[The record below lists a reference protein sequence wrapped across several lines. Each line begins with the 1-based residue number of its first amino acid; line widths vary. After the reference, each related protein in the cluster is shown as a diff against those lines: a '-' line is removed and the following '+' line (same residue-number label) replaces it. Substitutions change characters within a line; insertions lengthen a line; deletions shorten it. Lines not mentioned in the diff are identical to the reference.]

1 MSLLTYTYLV
11 EKHGLRVNLET
22 LANILDSTAANLR
35 RKISEETFEIP
46 TYMDGGK
53 RWADTRDVAA
63 YLDERREQAR
73 QEHQRVHGA
82 GLPA

>member
-53 RWADTRDVAA
+53 RWADVRDVAD
-63 YLDERREQAR
+63 YLDVRRAEAK
-73 QEHQRVHGA
+73 A
-82 GLPA
+82 GHHSTRGVPA